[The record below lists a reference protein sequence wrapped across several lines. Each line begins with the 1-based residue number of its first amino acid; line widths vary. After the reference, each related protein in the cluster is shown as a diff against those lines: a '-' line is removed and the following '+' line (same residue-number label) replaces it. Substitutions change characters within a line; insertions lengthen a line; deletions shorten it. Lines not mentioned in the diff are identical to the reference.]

1 MHHKRIYYIVNGIS
15 IYRIIAA
22 VFLVYFILVKD
33 VNWFKWLLAIS
44 FFTDMIDGYMARKY
58 EVTSIIGSRLDSIG
72 DDMTIAAAMVGLIL
86 LKTDFI
92 RQERV
97 LLFSLFGLYVV
108 QNAVALIKYRKTTAF
123 HTYSAKA
130 GALFQGLFLILVF
143 FLDSPPM
150 ILFYTA
156 LIITAINLIEETIM
170 IILLPHWKTDVKGLF
185 WMNEKEKNS

>member
-22 VFLVYFILVKD
+22 VFLVYLILVKD

-97 LLFSLFGLYVV
+97 LLFSLFALYVV